1 MKIHTTQQK
10 KLILA
15 LILLVVLLAFLV
27 FSPSFNMGKQ
37 KTVESVDTEL
47 TQYSDS
53 KERDD
58 LKEKEC
64 LNPEDCTM
72 ENIENQTF
80 QPQDKPVT
88 KTVPTIH
95 MSGKEYGTWVWD
107 SPLQMSETQIRFIV
121 NVAYENKINVL
132 YVTID
137 DVLDIYALED
147 GEEKEAQKKAYS
159 EALQRVVRIAKE
171 KGIAVDAEA
180 GWRDWAEADQ
190 KFKPLTIVDY
200 VVEYNKTHT
209 TYPLR
214 GLQYDIE
221 PYLLSSYEKNKEF
234 FLTNFVSLVDETAT
248 RLGTSNLRFSVVIP
262 HFYDDQQA
270 WTPPVTHK
278 GITQHTFSHIID
290 ILDRRPG
297 STIILMSYRNF
308 AEGDNGTIQISEVEI
323 KEASNTAHRTKV
335 IVGQETGNVDPEYV
349 TFYGLS
355 KDYYLEQL
363 NIVQNKFKGQS
374 GFGGV
379 AVHYIDPFLKL
390 Q

>member
-10 KLILA
+10 KRIPFLILIV
-15 LILLVVLLAFLV
+15 ILLVSIVLLL
-27 FSPSFNMGKQ
+27 SSNQGKQ

-64 LNPEDCTM
+64 LNPEDCTV
-72 ENIENQTF
+72 ENIENPIPT
-80 QPQDKPVT
+80 PQDKPT
-88 KTVPTIH
+88 AVPTIH

-121 NVAYENKINVL
+121 NAAYENKINVL

-363 NIVQNKFKGQS
+363 SIVQNKFKGQS

-379 AVHYIDPFLKL
+379 AVHYIQPFLEL